1 MQVSASGSATG
12 AAMIQQLRDRML
24 SRADSDGNGSLSLD
38 EFRMLGKKLPAGG
51 PAGIAGAVVADAAFK
66 ALDSDSDGHLTTAEL
81 AKGRRHH
88 LHTRGSTQGAVGT
101 DSLATLLGAQESAG
115 ASQGS
120 GGIQAVMARLL
131 QAYGGGARTTA
142 SA

>member
-1 MQVSASGSATG
+1 MQVSASGSVTG

-51 PAGIAGAVVADAAFK
+51 PAGIAGAAVADAAFK
-66 ALDSDSDGHLTTAEL
+66 ALDSDSDGQLTSTEL
-81 AKGRRHH
+81 EKGRHH
-88 LHTRGSTQGAVGT
+88 HHGQGGAQAAAGT
-101 DSLATLLGAQESAG
+101 DSLATLLGVQESAG